1 MDASSALSTLPLSLH
16 LFPCHAQQ
24 KALTGELDLPVLCPT
39 PVKIPPLD
47 NHANPKYS

>member
-24 KALTGELDLPVLCPT
+24 KAPTGELDLPVLCPT